1 MKFEENEVPLPGK
14 KEEELPL
21 KLFHP
26 LVFCFFESKPC
37 MIVISLGHPLVVESV
52 NVVKSI
58 VKKAF
63 LLLRTINLMS
73 YPIYIHEP
81 VRERIVRKL

>member
-1 MKFEENEVPLPGK
+1 
-14 KEEELPL
+14 
-21 KLFHP
+21 
-26 LVFCFFESKPC
+26 

-81 VRERIVRKL
+81 VRENRAQTLTIIAESLNPTPYKN

>member
-1 MKFEENEVPLPGK
+1 
-14 KEEELPL
+14 
-21 KLFHP
+21 
-26 LVFCFFESKPC
+26 